1 MSTRRATSNTTTT
14 TLALHASRI
23 VIDVGV
29 LMVLGAMS
37 LPFVTTA
44 AGNRTAMELDAL
56 PALLLVAPI
65 FLMTLLPDQSRPLPR
80 PVSLGALFL
89 GLIAFPYALLKYLD
103 SVVLSRTLDGGLG
116 LGVRML
122 VFGTFVVLVGIAIG
136 LTRAWMGLASS
147 GQATRTVSAPRRAG
161 VSGRR
166 QRTKATTNPAGET
179 RQPTP
184 QVEPAPAARQPAAAV
199 AATPAA
205 PPRTRPA
212 RATSEV
218 SPFGEPLF
226 DSLEVP
232 TSPAGTAPR
241 RQPGLVFGGSG
252 AAERVADTHSEKPD
266 PDEVPEVLEP

>member
-1 MSTRRATSNTTTT
+1 VSTRTSTTT

-65 FLMTLLPDQSRPLPR
+65 FLMTMLPDQTRPLPR
-80 PVSLGALFL
+80 PVSYGALLL

-122 VFGTFVVLVGIAIG
+122 VFGTFVVVAGIAIG
-136 LTRAWMGLASS
+136 LTRAFMGLATS
-147 GQATRTVSAPRRAG
+147 GQATRRVAAPRRAG
-161 VSGRR
+161 VTSRR
-166 QRTKATTNPAGET
+166 QRARATTEAPTEV
-179 RQPTP
+179 RQPAP
-184 QVEPAPAARQPAAAV
+184 RPEPAAVSAPRQPAPAPAPAPAA
-199 AATPAA
+199 
-205 PPRTRPA
+205 PPKSQPA
-212 RATSEV
+212 RASKEV

-226 DSLEVP
+226 DSLEIPAAP
-232 TSPAGTAPR
+232 TGTAPR
-241 RQPGLVFGGSG
+241 RQPGLVFGGTG
-252 AAERVADTHSEKPD
+252 AAERVAEHAPDDD
-266 PDEVPEVLEP
+266 PDAPSSRE